1 MNPPLQNGETRNTGE
16 ACLATALRGAADR
29 FYTVPGYPMTS
40 LGETCGA
47 VCTVNEKVALEYAL
61 GDAVSGRRACVIL
74 KNVGLN
80 ACMDPLMN
88 AAVQGLSGGLV
99 IVVGDDV
106 GVKGSQNAQDS
117 RCLGR
122 VAEIPVFSPAAD
134 DLATVAEAAFQ
145 ASERF
150 SRIALVRVTPAVL
163 AAETYGI
170 PPARDQQKGTI
181 ADSSLTMRGRAESA
195 EIRRREMV
203 RWAQEETRPA
213 LVYPPH
219 EGPVPSCSTV
229 SPPSGE
235 SGGTW
240 APETMQS
247 RGFARTFCR
256 GCPYIPLLRVMQEL
270 ELHPVLDIGCGLLAK
285 NPPWK
290 VGTAG
295 YGLGSAPAV
304 AATSTGVAL
313 MGDYALMHSGLSA
326 LADIREK
333 GLPVLVV
340 ILENGVLGMTGKQAA
355 PDILPY
361 LSWAAPV
368 VVNATDVAAIRTA
381 LVPKDRL
388 KCVIIRGT
396 CPEEKDH
403 ETVEC

>member
-1 MNPPLQNGETRNTGE
+1 MNPPLHNGKTRKTGE
-16 ACLATALRGAADR
+16 ACLAAALRAAADR

-40 LGETCGA
+40 LGEACGA

-88 AAVQGLSGGLV
+88 AAVQGLSAGLV
-99 IVVGDDV
+99 IVVGDDTEIR
-106 GVKGSQNAQDS
+106 GSQNAQDS
-117 RCLGR
+117 RCIGR
-122 VAEIPVFSPAAD
+122 VAEIPVFAPVAD
-134 DLATVAEAAFQ
+134 DLAAVAEAAFQ

-150 SRIALVRVTPAVL
+150 SRIAMLRMTPAVL
-163 AAETYGI
+163 AAETSGT
-170 PPARDQQKGTI
+170 PPSRDQQKGTI
-181 ADSSLTMRGRAESA
+181 AAPSLTMRGRSEAAESV
-195 EIRRREMV
+195 REDMV
-203 RWAQEETRPA
+203 RWAQGKTIPA

-219 EGPVPSCSTV
+219 QGSVPSCSTV
-229 SPPSGE
+229 ASPKRDGSG
-235 SGGTW
+235 
-240 APETMQS
+240 PETMQS
-247 RGFARTFCR
+247 RGSARTFCR
-256 GCPYIPLLRVMQEL
+256 GCPYIPLLQVMQETG
-270 ELHPVLDIGCGLLAK
+270 LHPVLDIGCGILAK
-285 NPPWK
+285 NPPWG

-333 GLPVLVV
+333 RLSVLVV
-340 ILENGVLGMTGKQAA
+340 IVENGVLGMTGKQAA

-361 LSWAAPV
+361 ISWAEPV
-368 VVNATDVAAIRTA
+368 IADAADSEAIRA
-381 LVPKDRL
+381 AMVPENRL

-396 CPEEKDH
+396 CPEGEDH